1 MVPAHIQWGIIGVES
16 RKEIAQRG
24 QGMRRILQVVFL
36 IAILVH
42 GTASQAMARTKAKA
56 PPTGDLDV
64 KAALVVDFGTG
75 AVLHEQDA
83 DRRIP
88 PASITKIMTM
98 YLVFE
103 DIEAGRLRPGDQ
115 VKISP
120 RAAGTGGSSMRLRAG
135 ETVTIRELL
144 DGMAVASGNDA
155 CMAVAEYLGGVDA
168 FVARMNRK
176 ARELGMSSTTFEN
189 PNGLPSPG
197 QFTTAR
203 DMMKLA
209 TSYLRRFPR
218 SLEHHSKTSVAHRGS
233 VRHNSNR
240 LLTECNG
247 VDGIKTGWVAASGY
261 NIVATAKRGD
271 TRIIAV
277 VLGGRSSQ
285 VRNRETK
292 EILEASFTPTDKKTY
307 LAEQTAPAGATRASK
322 APSARITLADPPSR
336 AAFAAA
342 PAVPAQRP
350 LATAIDESQATVVAV
365 SRPQLRVPAA
375 PPLPRPVVAETQPHS
390 WTGAAPYT
398 PKPYQPA
405 TVTVFEP
412 TPPSR
417 TTVAAPTS
425 AVATP
430 TMAVA
435 TADASQGHGE
445 LALQE
450 SSFQTANEAAARAKT
465 LGQKGVPARVVT
477 ADLGDRGVWYR
488 VMIGSFSSVH
498 EAQRYKRQLNNRL
511 DTAHLIIREG

>member
-1 MVPAHIQWGIIGVES
+1 
-16 RKEIAQRG
+16 
-24 QGMRRILQVVFL
+24 MRRTLQVVFL

-103 DIEAGRLRPGDQ
+103 DLEAGRLRYADQ

-120 RAAGTGGSSMRLRAG
+120 RAAGTGGSSMHLRAG
-135 ETVTIRELL
+135 ETVTIRDLL

-155 CMAVAEYLGGVDA
+155 CIAVAEHLGGVDA

-218 SLEHHSKTSVAHRGS
+218 SLEHHSKTVVAHRGS

-292 EILEASFTPTDKKTY
+292 EILEASFTPTGKKTY
-307 LAEQTAPAGATRASK
+307 LAEQTGPGGATHARK
-322 APSARITLADPPSR
+322 APSARIALADPPSR
-336 AAFAAA
+336 EAFAAA
-342 PAVPAQRP
+342 PAPAP

-365 SRPQLRVPAA
+365 SGPQLRAPAA
-375 PPLPRPVVAETQPHS
+375 PPLPRPVVAETHPGQARN
-390 WTGAAPYT
+390 AANPYA

-405 TVTVFEP
+405 MVTVFEP
-412 TPPSR
+412 TPASQ
-417 TTVAAPTS
+417 TTAAAPAS
-425 AVATP
+425 AVATG
-430 TMAVA
+430 
-435 TADASQGHGE
+435 DASQGHGE

-450 SSFQTANEAAARAKT
+450 SSFQTAQEAAARAKS

-488 VMIGSFSSVH
+488 VMIGSFSSVQ
-498 EAQRYKRQLNNRL
+498 EARRYKRQLNNRL

>member
-1 MVPAHIQWGIIGVES
+1 
-16 RKEIAQRG
+16 
-24 QGMRRILQVVFL
+24 MRRTLQVVFL

-103 DIEAGRLRPGDQ
+103 DLEAGRLRYADQ

-120 RAAGTGGSSMRLRAG
+120 RAAGTGGSSMHLRAG
-135 ETVTIRELL
+135 ETVTIRDLL

-155 CMAVAEYLGGVDA
+155 CIAVAEHLGGVDA

-218 SLEHHSKTSVAHRGS
+218 SLEHHSKTVVAHRGS

-292 EILEASFTPTDKKTY
+292 EILEASFTPTGKKTY
-307 LAEQTAPAGATRASK
+307 LAEQTGPAGATHARK
-322 APSARITLADPPSR
+322 APSARIALADPPSR
-336 AAFAAA
+336 EAFAAA
-342 PAVPAQRP
+342 PAPAP

-365 SRPQLRVPAA
+365 SGPQLRAPAA
-375 PPLPRPVVAETQPHS
+375 PPLPRPVVAETHPGQARN
-390 WTGAAPYT
+390 AANPYA

-405 TVTVFEP
+405 MVTVFEP
-412 TPPSR
+412 TPASQ
-417 TTVAAPTS
+417 TTAAAPAS
-425 AVATP
+425 AVATG
-430 TMAVA
+430 
-435 TADASQGHGE
+435 DASQGHGE

-450 SSFQTANEAAARAKT
+450 SSFQTAQEAAARAKS

-488 VMIGSFSSVH
+488 VMIGSFSSVQ
-498 EAQRYKRQLNNRL
+498 EARRYKRQLNNRL